1 MPMITVPLGQRTY
14 PIHIGSGMLD
24 CLGTHVLEM
33 HGEISV
39 AIVTDDNVA
48 PLYLDRAVK
57 SLENAG
63 LRVCS
68 IVLPHGEQ
76 TKCLSRL
83 TELYDFLC
91 ESRIT
96 RKDAVIAL
104 GGGVIGDLTGL
115 AAATFLRG
123 VHFIQVPTTLLAQVD
138 SSVGGKVAVDLPQGK
153 NLVGA
158 FYQPDFVLVDPDTL
172 RTLTDEFWRDGLGEV
187 VKYGCIGD
195 AELFALLEEC
205 APGGREKLMQQID
218 TILMHCIQAKA
229 DVVAQDERDMG
240 LRMTLNFPRGGDLPA
255 LHGHAPW
262 RGGGAGHARHDPPDG
277 SQSHDR
283 PRHGGASGRAA
294 APAGYAHDA
303 AGHPRGGA
311 DRGDGHGQEIRR
323 KGAAGDRHRPDRQLP
338 DPSYGC
344 NILHR
349 NERCLMATSDKIQQ
363 INIFLFS
370 NLNRYRIIK

>member
-240 LRMTLNFPRGGDLPA
+240 LRMTLNF
-255 LHGHAPW
+255 GHTIA
-262 RGGGAGHARHDPPDG
+262 HAVETCQHYTG
-277 SQSHDR
+277 M
-283 PRHGGASGRAA
+283 RHGEAVALGMHVMTRLTEAKAMTVPGTAERL
-294 APAGYAHDA
+294 DA
-303 AGHPRGGA
+303 LL
-311 DRGDGHGQEIRR
+311 RR
-323 KGAAGDRHRPDRQLP
+323 LDMPMTLP
-338 DPSYGC
+338 DIPEAELIAAMGMDKKSAGKALRV
-344 NILHR
+344 IVIDR
-349 NERCLMATSDKIQQ
+349 IGSCLIHPTDATFFTGMSDV
-363 INIFLFS
+363 
-370 NLNRYRIIK
+370 